1 MHLQQGLNI
10 HEAKTDK
17 NERQNRQNMIIVG
30 YFNPLFSVID
40 RTSRHKISK
49 DKENLKNIISQFDAT
64 HTEHCTP

>member
-40 RTSRHKISK
+40 RTSRQIINKIIK
-49 DKENLKNIISQFDAT
+49 DLKNSIN
-64 HTEHCTP
+64 